1 MGSIKFF
8 DLIEESFLA
17 MTKTTKKIWIIGMI
31 ISILSGG
38 LIIQETGDYDL
49 ESDKTYDQEYYTDTE
64 DLSGLYEPEA
74 TSDMLGLVVG
84 SIVVFVLLF
93 MVILALIVF
102 VAGLLSNIAIYY
114 LYYELNKV
122 LFNEDI
128 ERAPLGLVVKVNA
141 IVLLKVIG
149 GLILFIV
156 PGIIIGLKYL
166 PVNYVICKK
175 PQLSSKEILSET
187 RLLSKGFK
195 WKMLWYNLAMLII
208 GSVLILLCSPDV
220 YITGSVLINI
230 IGMLVTFV
238 IVTFISVYSGIF
250 NMNLY
255 KSMDNIKIKLGLYN

>member
-1 MGSIKFF
+1 MS
-8 DLIEESFLA
+8 
-17 MTKTTKKIWIIGMI
+17 KTTKKIWIIGMI

-38 LIIQETGDYDL
+38 LIIKDTKNYDL
-49 ESDKTYDQEYYTDTE
+49 ASDTTYNQEYYTDTE

-74 TSDMLGLVVG
+74 TSDMLWLIIG

-93 MVILALIVF
+93 IVILALIVF
-102 VAGLLSNIAIYY
+102 VVGVLSNIAIYY

-141 IVLLKVIG
+141 IVLLKIIG

-166 PVNYVICKK
+166 PVNYVLCKK

-195 WKMLWYNLAMLII
+195 WKLLWYSIAIVTLGVILT
-208 GSVLILLCSPDV
+208 LLCSPDL
-220 YITGSVLINI
+220 YITGSVLINT

-238 IVTFISVYSGIF
+238 IFTFINVYSGIF
-250 NMNLY
+250 SMNLY
-255 KSMDNIKIKLGLYN
+255 KSMDNIKNKLGLDN